1 MNSETVDGKTYKN
14 YFEAARAKG
23 LTTDKNVW
31 NETLN
36 DAVTMKIPKN
46 IRDLFAYIYLFTY
59 VTDISKFMTN
69 HKDNLI
75 EDYCHF
81 HRHPVEE
88 FFELCVSY
96 ALNNIS
102 RILNT
107 HGKRCR
113 DFGLEDPLT
122 SLLPLCATFDEE
134 ENFNYEE
141 TLNEEQRIA
150 FEQIMTTLNNS
161 NNEKSF
167 FLDGLG
173 GSGKT
178 YLYKALYY
186 TIKRRIAAKL
196 LHKGRTYHSRF
207 KVPLILNETSVC
219 AFALQSIDRLL
230 RDIQYKSRVSFGG
243 KVIIKGGDYRQC
255 LLVIPGAQASDV
267 VQSSLKN
274 CSLWNDFKILKLRNN
289 MQAKDKPYK
298 ETLIEILS
306 HMISKDIFG
315 EVQFVNTIYKFSK
328 KVILT
333 HTNEE
338 VDKINQ
344 SEKTYLSTDSLIS
357 DDTDDV
363 TNYSI
368 EFLNSL
374 TPFGTPL
381 HALYLQKGAIIMLLR
396 NLNTE
401 SGFFNGTRLIVYY
414 IFLQRI
420 DLTSDAGLPFQLKR
434 RQFPIRLAF
443 AMIINKAQGQTLYK
457 VGIFLPTPDFGHRQ
471 LYVAFSRVRSLNDVK
486 VYIKDTAE
494 QGKILPGS
502 DKIFTKNVVYKA
514 VFEN

>member
-1 MNSETVDGKTYKN
+1 MNSELYYLRILLLHIPTVDGKTYKN

-46 IRDLFAYIYLFTY
+46 IRDLFAYICLFTY

-173 GSGKT
+173 
-178 YLYKALYY
+178 
-186 TIKRRIAAKL
+186 
-196 LHKGRTYHSRF
+196 
-207 KVPLILNETSVC
+207 

-298 ETLIEILS
+298 ETLIEIPS

-401 SGFFNGTRLIVYY
+401 SG
-414 IFLQRI
+414 
-420 DLTSDAGLPFQLKR
+420 
-434 RQFPIRLAF
+434 LAF